1 VIDNGS
7 SDGSLNL
14 LGNNHSSTSVIRN
27 GTNLGFAKANNIG
40 IRAAHGKYVVLL
52 NSDTVV
58 TRGWLDMLV
67 ASAEADP
74 GNGIVTPKLVW
85 PNGRLDSTGHSFS
98 FEPYLVADRG
108 QGDPDVGQYDN
119 LTELI
124 SASFA
129 CVLLRKRIFSEIGL
143 LDEKMFFY
151 FEDVDF
157 CVRAKIAG
165 WRVVYAPL
173 SKIFHIRG
181 GSTSQSMT
189 KSLQKRSSPYF
200 LRIVLKSRE
209 PGAVVKY
216 ARWIVWNM
224 LASAKN
230 RRVDL
235 LIERLMII
243 SWNVR
248 NAPLTERI
256 HVQSSRKVSD
266 RNAFELSSRRHSLTS
281 TQ

>member
-1 VIDNGS
+1 
-7 SDGSLNL
+7 
-14 LGNNHSSTSVIRN
+14 
-27 GTNLGFAKANNIG
+27 
-40 IRAAHGKYVVLL
+40 
-52 NSDTVV
+52 
-58 TRGWLDMLV
+58 
-67 ASAEADP
+67 
-74 GNGIVTPKLVW
+74 
-85 PNGRLDSTGHSFS
+85 
-98 FEPYLVADRG
+98 
-108 QGDPDVGQYDN
+108 VGQYDN

-224 LASAKN
+224 LASVKN